1 MRKLPATRVLVIGA
15 GIAGLTVAGCL
26 ARAGCEVVLLE
37 RESKLRTEGYMID
50 FFGPGFDVAERL
62 GLLPALERIHYP
74 VAKLVFVA
82 KSGRARGE
90 LDYPRLRAHVFRDRH
105 FNFVR
110 GDLEQVLFEHL
121 PDSVELRFGV
131 SPRALTPDRG
141 GVVMATSDGRSE
153 RFDLVVG
160 ADGVHSTTRGLAF
173 PPASAKETRLGC
185 HTAAFVLAGHPPGL
199 EPDAFVTLSD
209 ADISAAA
216 YPIRGDRTATFFLYR
231 AGRALEDRS
240 AQACRLQ
247 LEAAFRGCGWI
258 TDQLLDAFPDHAN
271 GGLYFDD
278 ITQIQLDRWSRGPVA
293 LVGDACGAV
302 SLLAGQGASM
312 AMAGA
317 YILAQELERSRGGF
331 GAAFARYEARVRP
344 AVEVR
349 QRSAHRNAGW
359 FLAKSHFRAVLRDH
373 VTDWLVRSPALRL
386 FGPRLAGEPL
396 SLSP

>member
-1 MRKLPATRVLVIGA
+1 
-15 GIAGLTVAGCL
+15 
-26 ARAGCEVVLLE
+26 
-37 RESKLRTEGYMID
+37 MID

-62 GLLPALERIHYP
+62 GLLPALEGIHYP
-74 VAKLVFVA
+74 VEKLVFVGS
-82 KSGRARGE
+82 SGRARAE
-90 LDYPRLRAHVFRDRH
+90 LEYRRLRAYMFRDRH
-105 FNFVR
+105 FNFMR
-110 GDLEQVLFEHL
+110 GELEQVLFGHL

-131 SPRALTPDRG
+131 SPLAFRPDRD
-141 GVVMATSDGRSE
+141 GVVVATSDGRSE

-160 ADGVHSTTRGLAF
+160 ADGVHSATRGLAF
-173 PPASAKETRLGC
+173 PPGSAKETRLGC
-185 HTAAFVLAGHPPGL
+185 HTAAFVLAGQPRRL
-199 EPDAFVTLSD
+199 ESDAFVTLSD

-231 AGRALEDRS
+231 AGHAIEDRS
-240 AQACRLQ
+240 AKACRLQ

-258 TDQLLDAFPDHAN
+258 TDQLLDAFPDAK

-278 ITQIQLDRWSRGPVA
+278 VTQIQLDRWSRGRVA
-293 LVGDACGAV
+293 LIGDACGAV

-317 YILAQELERSRGGF
+317 YILAQELERSHGEIE
-331 GAAFARYEARVRP
+331 AAFARYEARVRP

-359 FLAKSHFRAVLRDH
+359 FLAKSHFRAVLRDR
-373 VTDWLVRSPALRL
+373 VTDWFVRSPAVRL
-386 FGPRLAGEPL
+386 FGPWLAGDPL